1 MVFTKD
7 SNADIYR
14 NYYNTIIVKHDNTNN
29 IVTFE
34 YSGGSFVYENVTNF
48 SYDVNQ
54 YIITFNYDNYE
65 VNIETFNVYNKFYSF
80 LYLRN
85 IINNYFIKY
94 NFDNK
99 GKIFEIIEKD
109 IENKL
114 DITRNSNGEIIL
126 ILDNQNNIHTG
137 YINGKVSLI
146 WDYNKLLFKYYKDG
160 ELYKIDNDNTG
171 ETTDAN
177 GKIIQ
182 KTESSTTKNDDE
194 TITTTISKKLDGNNN
209 IISTNEFIYNSN
221 TGIETYIGKDKDGKI
236 TNKFIR
242 QTINNNTITDYYNS
256 DDIVYKTTKIE
267 KNITTSKNKK
277 YTIEYTDN
285 FIVKRIIHY
294 YNDSNVLYKIS
305 LETTENKTVQE
316 MYNNLFEE
324 LPEVFEMFDLYNNFD
339 IENLEKL
346 ANIKY
351 KKNT

>member
-48 SYDVNQ
+48 IYSNDL
-54 YIITFNYDNYE
+54 YIINFNYNGDTCIISSYNY
-65 VNIETFNVYNKFYSF
+65 NNKFFSF
-80 LYLRN
+80 IRGLPLEY
-85 IINNYFIKY
+85 K
-94 NFDNK
+94 FDNK
-99 GKIFEIIEKD
+99 GKILEIIEND

-114 DITRNSNGEIIL
+114 QTTKNSNGEIIS
-126 ILDNQNNIHTG
+126 IYDYQNNIQTE
-137 YINGKVSLI
+137 YINGKVSVIYDFNQVL
-146 WDYNKLLFKYYKDG
+146 YKYYKDG
-160 ELYKIDNDNTG
+160 ELYKIYNSNTK
-171 ETTDAN
+171 ESTDAN
-177 GKIIQ
+177 GNIIQ

-194 TITTTISKKLDGNNN
+194 TITTTISKTIDGNNN
-209 IISTNEFIYNSN
+209 IISTNESIENSN
-221 TGIETYIGKDKDGKI
+221 TGIVTSISKDKDGKI
-236 TNKFIR
+236 TSKFIK
-242 QTINNNTITDYYNS
+242 QSIKNNTITDYYNS
-256 DDIVYKTTKIE
+256 DDIVYKTIKKEQVSGIS
-267 KNITTSKNKK
+267 KKITT
-277 YTIEYTDN
+277 EYTDN
-285 FIVKRIIHY
+285 FIVKRIILDYNYNVNNGY
-294 YNDSNVLYKIS
+294 YVLYKIS

-324 LPEVFEMFDLYNNFD
+324 LPEVFEMFDLYKNFD